1 MIRDFKPSDFAAI
14 KMFHVESGIDYLMP
28 ELDAPLFPV
37 KKVCEVEGQ
46 VVGALALR
54 LCAETFL
61 WLDQQRRPQEKM
73 QIMCDLQAEVLA
85 EAWKNGLDEISAS
98 VPSIGF
104 DRRLRQ
110 LGWLPDREGWRLWTR
125 STT

>member
-1 MIRDFKPSDFAAI
+1 MIRDFKAEDFPAI
-14 KMFHVESGIDYLMP
+14 RMFHVESGIDYQMP
-28 ELDAPLFPV
+28 DLNAPLFPV
-37 KKVCEVEGQ
+37 RKVAEVEGQ

-61 WLDQQRRPQEKM
+61 WLDQQRRPQEKLQVM
-73 QIMCDLQAEVLA
+73 KDLQTSVLA

-104 DRRLRQ
+104 DKRLRQ
-110 LGWLPDREGWRLWTR
+110 LGWEKDRPGWNLWTR
-125 STT
+125 RTE